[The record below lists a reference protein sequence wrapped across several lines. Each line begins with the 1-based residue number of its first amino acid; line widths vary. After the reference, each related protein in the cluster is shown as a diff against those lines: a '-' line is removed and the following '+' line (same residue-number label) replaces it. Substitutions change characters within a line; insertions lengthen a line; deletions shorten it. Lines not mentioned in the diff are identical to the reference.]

1 MAIPKKKLQAFMKK
15 EAPAPYRAKDNG
27 EDEEPEAL
35 EASEAEEAGEDGDE
49 EPVPEPED
57 EAEDEGSESDEGSE
71 PEVDAEE
78 IGAQVQAGN
87 GSPKLMK
94 LAKGVTEETN
104 PPAWVADEDI
114 WEKAKAAVEPKWD
127 EYDEPF
133 AVTAAVYKKMGGSF
147 K

>member
-27 EDEEPEAL
+27 EDEEPEAD
-35 EASEAEEAGEDGDE
+35 EGGEEADE
-49 EPVPEPED
+49 APAPEPED
-57 EAEDEGSESDEGSE
+57 DGEDDDSDEGDE

-87 GSPKLMK
+87 GSPKLLK
-94 LAKGVTEETN
+94 LAKGVTEDTN
-104 PPAWVADEDI
+104 PPAWVADEDT

>member
-1 MAIPKKKLQAFMKK
+1 MASPKKKLQAFMKK
-15 EAPAPYRAKDNG
+15 EAPAPYRAKDTG
-27 EDEEPEAL
+27 EDEEPEG
-35 EASEAEEAGEDGDE
+35 EEAEGGKGEE
-49 EPVPEPED
+49 PEPED
-57 EAEDEGSESDEGSE
+57 EGEDDDSDEDDE
-71 PEVDAEE
+71 PEVDAAE

-104 PPAWVADEDI
+104 PPAWVADEGI

>member
-15 EAPAPYRAKDNG
+15 EAPAPYRGKEKPEFETPEG
-27 EDEEPEAL
+27 EEPEVEL
-35 EASEAEEAGEDGDE
+35 EA
-49 EPVPEPED
+49 EPED
-57 EAEDEGSESDEGSE
+57 APEGGAEDEH
-71 PEVDAEE
+71 EVDAEE

-104 PPAWVADEDI
+104 PPAWVADEDT